1 RELAAKPVSGEQSGL
16 VDSVHAAESSL
27 GQARSLLDA
36 VDSAANDIRHAVATL
51 PSLIADIE
59 SGIEHANTA
68 LQNTQQAKSPHLRDL
83 ASARTAAAQTLD
95 LARTNGASDPLASFT
110 GLTKANADL
119 SGLLAT
125 VAEEQAAA
133 ERLTRTLEQ
142 ALFTAQSRVHA
153 VSEYIDN
160 RRGSIG
166 PEARTRLAEAGRQIE
181 AAQDKKASELSEA
194 VTHANNAASLAAQAQ
209 SLAEAD
215 VQSAQ
220 RAYTSRYGGGNQT
233 GAMMGGIIIGDLL
246 GGGGFGGGG
255 FGGGW
260 GPTSFGGSG
269 SDGGFMGGGGRF

>member
-1 RELAAKPVSGEQSGL
+1 
-16 VDSVHAAESSL
+16 
-27 GQARSLLDA
+27 
-36 VDSAANDIRHAVATL
+36 
-51 PSLIADIE
+51 
-59 SGIEHANTA
+59 
-68 LQNTQQAKSPHLRDL
+68 
-83 ASARTAAAQTLD
+83 
-95 LARTNGASDPLASFT
+95 
-110 GLTKANADL
+110 LTKANADL
-119 SGLLAT
+119 NGLLAT

-166 PEARTRLAEAGRQIE
+166 PEARTRLAEANRQID
-181 AAQDKKASELSEA
+181 AAQDKKPTDLSEA
-194 VTHANNAASLAAQAQ
+194 IAHANSAGSLAAQAQ

-233 GAMMGGIIIGDLL
+233 GAMMGGIIIGDILS
-246 GGGGFGGGG
+246 GGGFGGGFG
-255 FGGGW
+255 GGGW

-269 SDGGFMGGGGRF
+269 SSDGGFMGGGGRF